1 MSSFAIAATVMVV
14 GVIVA
19 AVALFFSRR
28 RTLDLGTVSQEWLKT
43 RSAGRH

>member
-1 MSSFAIAATVMVV
+1 MTSFAIAATGIVV

-19 AVALFFSRR
+19 AVALFVSRR

-43 RSAGRH
+43 RSDGRH